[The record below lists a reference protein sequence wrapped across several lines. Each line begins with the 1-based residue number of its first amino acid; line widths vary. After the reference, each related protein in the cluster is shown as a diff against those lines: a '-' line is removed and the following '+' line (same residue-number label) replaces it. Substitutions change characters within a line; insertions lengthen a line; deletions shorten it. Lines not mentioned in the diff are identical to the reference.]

1 MIKMRLLSVMA
12 SGGRWIHEVD
22 AVVGQYQLNVSN
34 WQNGIYILNVDHGQ
48 IQHKVK
54 LVCIKYET

>member
-1 MIKMRLLSVMA
+1 MA

-22 AVVGQYQLNVSN
+22 AVVGQYQLNASN
-34 WQNGIYILNVDHGQ
+34 RQNGIYILNVYHGQ